1 MSATSSALIY
11 PVRIRTL
18 GKFLGQLLL
27 ILAILNCA
35 PLAMALIHQDFNLVS
50 RYATLIIPL
59 SLMGLLLS
67 RLRAPRLVQGN
78 EAMVLVCLIFFLG
91 PLFMIYP
98 LSSAGLS
105 GMDAF
110 FEAVS
115 GVTTTGLST
124 LSTTEDVPATFLF
137 SRSWMQWY
145 GGLGIVVLSLAWLI
159 PPGKTAMTLALPES
173 QPEDLVGNTRSFAR
187 RILLVYSILT
197 LIGIVVLWFLGTNF
211 FHSVLYSFA
220 TVSTG
225 GFSPHDQSLAQFSH
239 WSPQVFITTL
249 AFLCSVPLNLYFTLF
264 IYRRVVSADVG
275 QFVLLFVIG
284 IIGSLILSY
293 LIYQQFSYT
302 PSQSLLHGF
311 VNGLSAQSTSGFS
324 SIPPGELKTP
334 AKLLLILAMFIGGGV
349 GSTSGGVKVLR
360 LWIFLASLKYL
371 LTKIAL
377 PPHGVTR
384 PGLWKKTFSEE
395 EIQGALTL
403 VLVFVLTILISWFLF
418 IIYGFPPIDSLFEV
432 VSAVSTVGL
441 STGITAPE
449 LPVFLKG
456 VLCVDM
462 LLGRL
467 EIIAWL
473 VFLSPR
479 TWYKRK
485 E

>member
-1 MSATSSALIY
+1 MSATPSALIY

-18 GKFLGQLLL
+18 GKYLGQLLL

-35 PLAMALIHQDFNLVS
+35 PLAMAIVHQDYTLVA

-59 SLMGLLLS
+59 SLMGLILS
-67 RLRAPRLVQGN
+67 RLRAPKMVQGN
-78 EAMVLVCLIFFLG
+78 EAMVLVCLIFLLG
-91 PLFMIYP
+91 PLFMVYP
-98 LSSAGLS
+98 LTSAGLS
-105 GMDAF
+105 TADAF

-115 GVTTTGLST
+115 GVTTTGLSV
-124 LSTTEDVPATFLF
+124 LSTTEDVPATYLF

-159 PPGKTAMTLALPES
+159 PPGKTAKTLALPES

-187 RILLVYSILT
+187 RILLVYSVLT
-197 LIGIVVLWFLGTNF
+197 LVGIVVLWLLGTNF
-211 FHSVLYSFA
+211 FHSILYSLTA
-220 TVSTG
+220 VSTG
-225 GFSPHDQSLAQFSH
+225 GFSPHDQSLSQFSH
-239 WSPQVFITTL
+239 WSPQVFITAL
-249 AFLCSVPLNLYFTLF
+249 ALLCAVPLNFYYTTF
-264 IYRRVVSADVG
+264 IYRRSVSVEVG
-275 QFVLLFVIG
+275 QLVLLFVMGAIV
-284 IIGSLILSY
+284 SLVLSY
-293 LIYQQFSYT
+293 LISQQYSYSA
-302 PSQSLLHGF
+302 SQSLLHGF
-311 VNGLSAQSTSGFS
+311 VNGFSAQTTSGFS
-324 SIPPGELKTP
+324 SIPTGELKTP
-334 AKLLLILAMFIGGGV
+334 AKLLLILAMFLGGGV
-349 GSTSGGVKVLR
+349 GSTSGGIKVLR

-377 PPHGVTR
+377 PPHGVSR
-384 PGLWKKTFSEE
+384 PGLWKKNFSGE

-403 VLVFVLTILISWFLF
+403 VLVFILTIIISWILF
-418 IIYGFPPIDSLFEV
+418 IAWGFPPIDSLFEV

-441 STGITAPE
+441 STGITGPE
-449 LPVFLKG
+449 LPNFLKG

-479 TWYKRK
+479 TWYKRN